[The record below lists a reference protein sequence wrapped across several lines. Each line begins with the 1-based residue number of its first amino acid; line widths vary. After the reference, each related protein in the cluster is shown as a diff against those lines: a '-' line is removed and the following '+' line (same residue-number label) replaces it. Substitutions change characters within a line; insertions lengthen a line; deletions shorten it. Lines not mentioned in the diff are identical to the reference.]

1 MIDENIGKIFTSLVY
16 IWYWI
21 DILDIQRLEKD
32 NINCSDTSELLTY
45 PLLYNCLLHQF
56 SDLNIFCSFH

>member
-1 MIDENIGKIFTSLVY
+1 MYDSV
-16 IWYWI
+16 WI

-32 NINCSDTSELLTY
+32 NIKCSDTSELLTY

-56 SDLNIFCSFH
+56 SDLDIFCSFH

>member
-1 MIDENIGKIFTSLVY
+1 MYDSV
-16 IWYWI
+16 WI
-21 DILDIQRLEKD
+21 YILDIQRLEKD
-32 NINCSDTSELLTY
+32 NIKCSDTSELLTY